1 MNQSVS
7 EGEPSAGQTSMLP
20 DFIQKAAK
28 RAHSGAHMYAQS
40 RCDPPVFVFPSAS
53 LLMVSFLGTAAFSAR
68 N

>member
-7 EGEPSAGQTSMLP
+7 EGEPSAGQTSMLL

-40 RCDPPVFVFPSAS
+40 RCDPQSLFFP
-53 LLMVSFLGTAAFSAR
+53 LLLI
-68 N
+68 